1 MHISCCVLFKLNV
14 EKQLVSDIGIK
25 LNHKKFFSC
34 TLDCMQSSEVT
45 EVRSHTE
52 LYFAAIYSRLEAELG
67 LEEGRK
73 WGFFP
78 LSVEVQHVQKPK
90 S

>member
-1 MHISCCVLFKLNV
+1 MHISRCVLFKLNV

-45 EVRSHTE
+45 EVRSHT
-52 LYFAAIYSRLEAELG
+52 
-67 LEEGRK
+67 
-73 WGFFP
+73 
-78 LSVEVQHVQKPK
+78 
-90 S
+90 